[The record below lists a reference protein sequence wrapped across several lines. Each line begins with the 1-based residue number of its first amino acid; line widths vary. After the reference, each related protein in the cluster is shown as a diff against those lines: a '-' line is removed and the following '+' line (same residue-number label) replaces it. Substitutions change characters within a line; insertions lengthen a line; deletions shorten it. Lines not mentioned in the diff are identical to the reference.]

1 MKLHFSIL
9 TTAEYCLETT
19 QQLEEK
25 LREKT
30 DKYYA
35 EKINLSQE
43 QDIFHKYV
51 LHIYSVYHTYEHLF
65 ILVFCKNCIIYDP
78 FFHFQAL
85 YRIAY
90 NCLFKIWSL
99 HANQR

>member
-1 MKLHFSIL
+1 MHFSIL
-9 TTAEYCLETT
+9 TTAEYCLEIT

-30 DKYYA
+30 DKCYA

-51 LHIYSVYHTYEHLF
+51 FYI
-65 ILVFCKNCIIYDP
+65 
-78 FFHFQAL
+78 FF
-85 YRIAY
+85 Y
-90 NCLFKIWSL
+90 
-99 HANQR
+99 

>member
-1 MKLHFSIL
+1 MKALDLVKKNNRVYAGKDLLIRNILINIINYINLYFSIL

-30 DKYYA
+30 DKCYA

-51 LHIYSVYHTYEHLF
+51 L
-65 ILVFCKNCIIYDP
+65 
-78 FFHFQAL
+78 
-85 YRIAY
+85 
-90 NCLFKIWSL
+90 
-99 HANQR
+99 